1 MSTSCLIYLN
11 GPAAALGVLRAT
23 AISGLTSTSGERRD
37 KDDTGHQPLYLYSS
51 QSRDGRAVICGFER
65 PRPPVPSN
73 SLQEGKQVLRSDL
86 IQRTQALSKEMLE
99 VWVKKKFFGSDRSP
113 RRGNLVRV

>member
-51 QSRDGRAVICGFER
+51 QSRDGRAVICGSKC
-65 PRPPVPSN
+65 PRPPVPSY
-73 SLQEGKQVLRSDL
+73 SLQEGKQVLHSVL
-86 IQRTQALSKEMLE
+86 IQRTQALSQELLG
-99 VWVKKKFFGSDRSP
+99 VWLKQKFFFEGFL
-113 RRGNLVRV
+113 NIKLK